1 MLNFVRLRKSGYQ
14 PVVIGGIDECLLLWV
29 DSALRA
35 DRYIGDS

>member
-1 MLNFVRLRKSGYQ
+1 MFNFLGMVKSLYQ

-35 DRYIGDS
+35 DRYSGDS